1 MIIKR
6 KGLISM
12 MLIKELMMVSCE
24 GDFYASKELMD
35 KFNLNSRQLK
45 EIMESMGFEQA
56 RKYITDENGNKVRV
70 RGYVCVTPSTVAEE
84 ETEEETAYDVEEEPT
99 EKEFE
104 LLKPTIEEI
113 KTLTNDLL
121 INLLYEPDL
130 NEYMY
135 LKTAIHDNFHYLNN
149 FANQF

>member
-1 MIIKR
+1 
-6 KGLISM
+6 M

-24 GDFYASKELMD
+24 GDFYSSQELMD
-35 KFNLNSRQLK
+35 KFNLNSHQLK
-45 EIMESMGFEQA
+45 EVMIQMGFEA
-56 RKYITDENGNKVRV
+56 TRKYVINENGEKVRV
-70 RGYVCVTPSTVAEE
+70 RGYVCVVPSTVLEE
-84 ETEEETAYDVEEEPT
+84 ETEEETAYDVEEKPT

>member
-1 MIIKR
+1 
-6 KGLISM
+6 M

-24 GDFYASKELMD
+24 GDFYASRDLMD
-35 KFNLNSRQLK
+35 KFNLNAKQLK
-45 EIMESMGFEQA
+45 EVMESMGFEA
-56 RKYITDENGNKVRV
+56 TRKYVVDENGNKKRV
-70 RGYVCVTPSTVAEE
+70 RGYVCVVSSTIVEE
-84 ETEEETAYDVEEEPT
+84 EPTEETVYDVEEEPT
-99 EKEFE
+99 KKELE
-104 LLKPTIEEI
+104 LLKPTMEEI
-113 KTLTNDLL
+113 KTLANDLL